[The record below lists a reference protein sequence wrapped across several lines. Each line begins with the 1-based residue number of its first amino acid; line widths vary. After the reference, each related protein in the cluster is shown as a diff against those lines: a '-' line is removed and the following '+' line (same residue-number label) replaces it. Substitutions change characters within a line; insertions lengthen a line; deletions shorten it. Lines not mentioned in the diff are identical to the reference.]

1 MENLNSE
8 QASVLAQNY
17 LSLAKVLNDFRF
29 DNWTSL
35 SDSNKDQLEKMS
47 KTLLDQGQDML
58 AQSSLL
64 VLNDIDQ
71 DLKLILEVTN
81 NMQSTLTKI
90 DKINKSILLV
100 GCLLNLGSAVISRD
114 LNNIPDRLKQL
125 YDSYKLTFLRS
136 NCL

>member
-125 YDSYKLTFLRS
+125 YDSYKS
-136 NCL
+136 I